1 MGSMFIAARC
11 ASHFQFNTNSSH
23 HYTNSL
29 VAIAFYIEY
38 CPSFLISVKK
48 RARLIEHCRLKFFSV
63 LNDQIAVPPG
73 RNVPRLPLA
82 ISSGW
87 LSNWVGLPLSTTR
100 FPSTRTSTHLIPGV
114 NAACH
119 GLSTLSYDHVT
130 ESLLISGK
138 NFSAFR
144 NHCHT
149 VSGVCVTSD
158 SRRRT

>member
-1 MGSMFIAARC
+1 MFIAARC

-87 LSNWVGLPLSTTR
+87 LSNWVGL
-100 FPSTRTSTHLIPGV
+100 RTASASERNMVLAV
-114 NAACH
+114 NA
-119 GLSTLSYDHVT
+119 VV
-130 ESLLISGK
+130 ISGVDVPEK
-138 NFSAFR
+138 RCKIPTLLQSSGSKVKANLTLPTIVPGFR
-144 NHCHT
+144 YRYM
-149 VSGVCVTSD
+149 GV
-158 SRRRT
+158 